1 MKRYLLDTN
10 ILMLYVRNDSR
21 YKYIDSTYNPPISGE
36 STSVISVVTE
46 GELKAIA
53 LKRQWGFNKMQ
64 VVKSTLR
71 DFLKADINVNE
82 IIERY
87 AEIDAYC
94 EGELAS
100 KPLST
105 SSRKMGK
112 NDLWIAATASVLG
125 LTLLTTDKDF
135 DHLKDVYLDLAY
147 VDLNTIP
154 K

>member
-21 YKYIDSTYNPPISGE
+21 YKYIDSNYNPISGE

-46 GELKAIA
+46 GELKAIS
-53 LKRQWGFNKMQ
+53 LKRQWGSIKME
-64 VVKSTLR
+64 VAKSILR

-87 AEIDAYC
+87 AEIDAFS
-94 EGELAS
+94 EGKLAS
-100 KPLST
+100 KPLG
-105 SSRKMGK
+105 SSARKMGK

-135 DHLKDVYLDLAY
+135 DHLKDVYLDLAF
-147 VDLNTIP
+147 VDLDKIP

>member
-10 ILMLYVRNDSR
+10 ILMLYIRQDTRFDYVNKS
-21 YKYIDSTYNPPISGE
+21 YQVFPTNA
-36 STSVISVVTE
+36 TSLISVVTH
-46 GELKAIA
+46 GELKAIS
-53 LKRQWGFNKMQ
+53 LKRQWGFNKVQ
-64 VVKSTLR
+64 LLEATLSN
-71 DFLKADINVNE
+71 FLKADISVNE

-87 AEIDAYC
+87 AEIDTYS
-94 EGELAS
+94 EGKLPS

-105 SSRKMGK
+105 SARKMGK